1 MTISRMNKGIWGKV
15 HAFFDVKTTEGF
27 IIKGFRL
34 VEGINGKFVA
44 MPSTKGQDG
53 EFYDTVLADKEI
65 QEKILGLLDKD
76 LDWRGAHDVI
86 LNKNIIES
94 CNGGIAR
101 GLYVKGT
108 KGFWSDEE
116 NLT

>member
-15 HAFFDVKTTEGF
+15 HAFFDVKTTEGY

-65 QEKILGLLDKD
+65 QEKILGLALSEYQQNSQEVDQ
-76 LDWRGAHDVI
+76 
-86 LNKNIIES
+86 EP
-94 CNGGIAR
+94 CNSIDR
-101 GLYVKGT
+101 VV
-108 KGFWSDEE
+108 
-116 NLT
+116 